1 MYRFMKRFFN
11 GFLNLLRAEFILY
24 SVLAALGG
32 IVYIIQA
39 IF

>member
-1 MYRFMKRFFN
+1 MNRFFK
-11 GFLNLLRAEFILY
+11 GFMNLLRAEFILY
-24 SVLAALGG
+24 SVLAIVGG